1 MSDVITLTGLVAT
14 IPRHVLTSESLA
26 ITSFRLASTNRR
38 FDRGQNKWID
48 GETNWYTITG
58 FRQLALNAASS
69 VHKGDRVV
77 VTGKLKIRDWE
88 NGERTGTTIE
98 IEAEALGHD
107 LSWGTSAFARS
118 ISASLATD
126 AAADTFPPAESDPP
140 AEQSSLVEL
149 VETTTSDDSTGSAF
163 TAAAGSDSI
172 PVPF

>member
-1 MSDVITLTGLVAT
+1 MPDVITLTGLVAT
-14 IPRHVLTSESLA
+14 TPRHVLTSESLA
-26 ITSFRLASTNRR
+26 ITSFRLASTQRR
-38 FDRGQNKWID
+38 YDKAQSRWID

-69 VHKGDRVV
+69 IHKGDRVV

-118 ISASLATD
+118 VSASTTD
-126 AAADTFPPAESDPP
+126 AADAPSGEPGTV
-140 AEQSSLVEL
+140 VEL
-149 VETTTSDDSTGSAF
+149 AETAASDTPDVETGDSAF
-163 TAAAGSDSI
+163 TAPADEATPLDSV

>member
-38 FDRGQNKWID
+38 YDKSQNKWID

-69 VHKGDRVV
+69 VHKGDRVI

-118 ISASLATD
+118 ISASNATD
-126 AAADTFPPAESDPP
+126 AASESFPSAESTGQAEP
-140 AEQSSLVEL
+140 AGPAAEASVDE
-149 VETTTSDDSTGSAF
+149 ETGEVGDSAF
-163 TAAAGSDSI
+163 S
-172 PVPF
+172 

>member
-1 MSDVITLTGLVAT
+1 MPDVITLTGLVAT
-14 IPRHVLTSESLA
+14 TPRHVLTSESLA
-26 ITSFRLASTNRR
+26 ITSFRLASTQRR
-38 FDRGQNKWID
+38 YDKAQSRWID

-69 VHKGDRVV
+69 IHKGDRVV

-118 ISASLATD
+118 VSASTAD
-126 AAADTFPPAESDPP
+126 AAEAP
-140 AEQSSLVEL
+140 LVEP
-149 VETTTSDDSTGSAF
+149 VETTTTDAEPGDSAF
-163 TAAAGSDSI
+163 SAPSDETAPVDAV